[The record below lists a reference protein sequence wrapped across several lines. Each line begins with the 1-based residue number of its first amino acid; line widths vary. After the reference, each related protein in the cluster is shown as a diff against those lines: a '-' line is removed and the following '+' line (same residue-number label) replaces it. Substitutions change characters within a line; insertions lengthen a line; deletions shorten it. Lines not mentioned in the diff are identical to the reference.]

1 MTQIADRLDI
11 AEGFHIFSPT
21 PGEVRFSYSK
31 PDDSLAKRM
40 AIRGIER
47 LTGQPRLEELY
58 RQWSANPQPGENIFH
73 AALRLM
79 DVGVDHN
86 EEALAAAPK
95 EGPLLIIA
103 NHPFGVVDGLAIMA
117 LATKLRPDVKIMVHS
132 LLCQPPE
139 TRDYLLPVDFGGT
152 PEARATSALTRR
164 RTVDWLERGHCV
176 VIFPAGGV
184 STAQRPFKGPA
195 TDSVWHEFVARL
207 TRVDGLKVLPIFF
220 HGQNSRFFQLASHIN
235 YALRIALLFRESARR
250 MGSSIKATIGTA
262 IDSTSLPHGE
272 GRKAVMTALRRDT
285 YALGGVGSE
294 IADQEFIWPAHIKV
308 D

>member
-1 MTQIADRLDI
+1 MTQIAERLD
-11 AEGFHIFSPT
+11 ASESLHIFSPT

-31 PDDSLAKRM
+31 PDDSLLKRM

-47 LTGQPRLEELY
+47 LTGQPRLERLY
-58 RQWSANPQPGENIFH
+58 RQWSKAPQSGENIFQ
-73 AALRLM
+73 AAIRLM
-79 DVGVDHN
+79 DVGVEHN
-86 EEALAAAPK
+86 EDALAAAPK
-95 EGPLLIIA
+95 EGPLLIVA

-117 LATKLRPDVKIMVHS
+117 LATSFRPDVKIMVHS

-152 PEARATSALTRR
+152 PEARTTSALTRK

-184 STAQRPFKGPA
+184 ATAQRPFKGQA
-195 TDSVWHEFVARL
+195 SDCVWHEFVARL

-220 HGQNSRFFQLASHIN
+220 YGQNSRFFQLASHVN

-250 MGSSIKATIGTA
+250 MGSSIRVTVGTA
-262 IDSTSLPHGE
+262 TEGAFLPHAE
-272 GRKAVMTALRRDT
+272 GKKAVMQHLRRAT
-285 YALGGVGSE
+285 YALGG
-294 IADQEFIWPAHIKV
+294 IAPEMADKEFIWPAHI
-308 D
+308 DFD